1 MKADPFGAWG
11 EAELAGDI
19 LKVAR
24 LRKLEESGIVELSR
38 LPYSVRVLLEN
49 VLRRVGDGVV
59 TSQHLRSVVAWS
71 PNDLPFAEIPFVPS
85 RVLLQDLT
93 GIPGVVD
100 LAALRDAVH
109 AAGGDPQSIDSVV
122 PVDFVVDHS
131 VQVDYWGS
139 EGALERNMALEI
151 ERNSER
157 YKLIRWAQNEF
168 RNLRV
173 IPMGTGIVHQI
184 NVEHLASVVQ
194 RRGRGEEG
202 DWAFPDTVVGTDS
215 HTPMVNGIGVLGWG
229 VGGIEAEA
237 VMLGQPIFM
246 LLPEVVGVRLSGSLP
261 AGATTTDLALSLTQ
275 RLRALDVVG
284 SFVEFFGPGAS
295 ALGAADRAT
304 VANMAPEYGATCG
317 FFPVDG
323 NTVQFLRDTGRS
335 DKQADLVEQYTKLQT
350 LYRDSGDPDPEY
362 TRTVD
367 FDLASVRPSIAG
379 PRRPQ
384 DRISLGD
391 AAEAFRKV
399 LPALAES
406 TGRADTTVCSA
417 DVCLP
422 GAPEDSVGTFDD
434 EGGAGAMGTVPSEE
448 KEAVPMEEFALRD
461 GAVVIAALTSCTNTS
476 NPSVMMAAG
485 LLAKKAV
492 EAGLSVPAWVKTS
505 LGPGSLVVTAY
516 LRRAGLLPY
525 LERLGFNVVGYGC
538 TTCIGNSGPLPQP
551 IADAIRDEKLVTA
564 AVVSGNRNFEAR
576 IHALVR
582 ANYLASPP
590 LVVAYALAGNIDVN
604 LETEPLGRDTGG
616 NSVYLAD
623 IWPSPEEVGAAVSE
637 HVSADSF
644 RAVYSGGIGGSGPW
658 QEIKAPR
665 GALYQWDRK
674 STYIQNPPFFQDFPE
689 KAAELK
695 DIEGARPLAIFGDS
709 VTTDHISPAGAI
721 PVDSDAGRY
730 LVEMGVAPAD
740 FNTFGSRR
748 GNHEVLMRGTFA
760 NIRVRNKM
768 AEGREGG
775 WTKHHPSGD
784 ILSIY
789 EAAQRYK
796 GEKVPLIIIAGK
808 EYGTGSSRDWAAKG
822 PALLGVRAVIA
833 ESYERIHRSNLV
845 GMGIIPLQFEPDTDV
860 EALGLTGAE
869 RLDIKGL
876 EDVEPGGR
884 LLVHVRRSEDDTG
897 YALTVRV
904 RLDSPIDLEY
914 YRHGGILHRV
924 LRGMLERRH

>member
-1 MKADPFGAWG
+1 MKANPFGAWG

-24 LRKLEESGIVELSR
+24 LRKLQESGIVELSR

-71 PNDLPFAEIPFVPS
+71 PNDLSWAEIPFVPS

-295 ALGAADRAT
+295 ALGAA
-304 VANMAPEYGATCG
+304 
-317 FFPVDG
+317 
-323 NTVQFLRDTGRS
+323 
-335 DKQADLVEQYTKLQT
+335 
-350 LYRDSGDPDPEY
+350 
-362 TRTVD
+362 
-367 FDLASVRPSIAG
+367 
-379 PRRPQ
+379 
-384 DRISLGD
+384 
-391 AAEAFRKV
+391 AEAFRKV

-448 KEAVPMEEFALRD
+448 KEAVLMEEFALRD

-644 RAVYSGGIGGSGPW
+644 RAVYSGGIGGSGPC

-768 AEGREGG
+768 AERREGG

-884 LLVHVRRSEDDTG
+884 LLVHVRHSEDDTG

-924 LRGMLERRH
+924 LRGMLERLSLIHISEPTRRTPI